1 MSIPGLTAPVD
12 TALRSFWKKNAN
24 VAEVFTKVFDLREP
38 INPEL
43 LQERDSVE
51 SAVLEQSKGRYL
63 TLYGNRDTLRF
74 LPMGEKETKKG
85 VLLAIENQSWIDH
98 QMPLRLLRYDLIS
111 YASQASYL
119 WNHQME
125 EKGTNDVDESERLS
139 RFRKDD
145 QIHAVVTLV
154 IYYGKEPW
162 EKPLSLKMMFG
173 EPGNQLSGFAND
185 YPFRLIDVRRLGKE
199 QIEAFAG
206 EVKALFGFVRY
217 SEEWEI
223 LPVFVETNRDVF
235 QTLSMEATVAIL
247 KVTKSRKLNQ
257 YLKKWKK
264 EEEQKAGESG
274 KEAFDMCKALDDM
287 CEHAKAEGA
296 REGRIEGE
304 RVGEMMLEQLIR
316 KLLADNRTAEIEKAA
331 VDRTY
336 RKKLYR
342 FYGIR

>member
-1 MSIPGLTAPVD
+1 MKT
-12 TALRSFWKKNAN
+12 
-24 VAEVFTKVFDLREP
+24 
-38 INPEL
+38 
-43 LQERDSVE
+43 
-51 SAVLEQSKGRYL
+51 
-63 TLYGNRDTLRF
+63 
-74 LPMGEKETKKG
+74 
-85 VLLAIENQSWIDH
+85 
-98 QMPLRLLRYDLIS
+98 
-111 YASQASYL
+111 
-119 WNHQME
+119 
-125 EKGTNDVDESERLS
+125 
-139 RFRKDD
+139 D

-264 EEEQKAGESG
+264 EEEKKSEMKAGETG
-274 KEAFDMCKALDDM
+274 KEAFNMCKALDDM
-287 CEHAKAEGA
+287 CEHAKAEGE
-296 REGRIEGE
+296 REGRIAGEREGRIAGE
-304 RVGEMMLEQLIR
+304 RVGINKGEKMLAQLIR
-316 KLLADNRTAEIEKAA
+316 KLLADNRSEEIEKAA
-331 VDRTY
+331 LDRVY

-342 FYGIR
+342 FYGIG